1 MQTSHFVP
9 RQFLPETI
17 DLTDTAQL
25 APVFDKLDAQLAKA
39 ASVADLEAW
48 LRDHSEVC
56 AALAESSSLTY
67 IAMTC
72 QTDDAEKEKA
82 YLHLV
87 EVVDP
92 WLKPR
97 QFALMQKLAALALFH
112 KLPPF
117 YDVYRRSV
125 EVQVKIYRE

>member
-1 MQTSHFVP
+1 MQKSHFAP

-25 APVFDKLDAQLAKA
+25 APVFDQLSAQLDAV

-48 LRDHSEVC
+48 LAHGSEVH

-67 IAMTC
+67 IEMTC
-72 QTDDAEKEKA
+72 QTDDEAKEKA
-82 YLHLV
+82 YMHIV

-97 QFALMQKLAALALFH
+97 QFALMQKLDKNPFFK
-112 KLPPF
+112 KLPGF
-117 YDVYRRSV
+117 YEVYRRSV
-125 EVQVKIYRE
+125 DTQV

>member
-1 MQTSHFVP
+1 MQTSHFAP

-17 DLTDTAQL
+17 DLTDTTQL
-25 APVFDKLDAQLAKA
+25 VPVFDKLTAGLDAV
-39 ASVADLEAW
+39 ASVSDLEAW

-72 QTDDAEKEKA
+72 QTDDEAKEKA
-82 YLHLV
+82 YLHIV

-92 WLKPR
+92 WAEAGASSR
-97 QFALMQKLAALALFH
+97 
-112 KLPPF
+112 
-117 YDVYRRSV
+117 
-125 EVQVKIYRE
+125 

>member
-1 MQTSHFVP
+1 MQKSHFAP

-17 DLTDTAQL
+17 DLTVTAQL
-25 APVFDKLDAQLAKA
+25 TPVFDQLAAKLDAV

-56 AALAESSSLTY
+56 AALAESSSLIY

-72 QTDDAEKEKA
+72 QTDDEAKEKA
-82 YLHLV
+82 YMHIV

-97 QFALMQKLAALALFH
+97 QFALMQKLAQSPHF
-112 KLPPF
+112 KELPPF
-117 YDVYRRSV
+117 Y
-125 EVQVKIYRE
+125 

>member
-1 MQTSHFVP
+1 MQTSPFAP

-25 APVFDKLDAQLAKA
+25 APVFDKLDAQLAKT
-39 ASVADLEAW
+39 ASVANLEAW
-48 LRDHSEVC
+48 LRDHSEAC
-56 AALAESSSLTY
+56 AALAESSSLAY

-72 QTDDAEKEKA
+72 QTDDEAKEKA
-82 YLHLV
+82 YMHIV

-97 QFALMQKLAALALFH
+97 QFALMRKLAQS
-112 KLPPF
+112 PCSRDCRPST
-117 YDVYRRSV
+117 RS
-125 EVQVKIYRE
+125 IAAASRPR